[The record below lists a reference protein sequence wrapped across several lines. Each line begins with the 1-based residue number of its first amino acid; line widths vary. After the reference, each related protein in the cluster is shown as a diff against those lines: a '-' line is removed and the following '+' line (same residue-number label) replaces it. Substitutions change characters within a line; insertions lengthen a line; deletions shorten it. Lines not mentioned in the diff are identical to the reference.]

1 MSDRKNIHKLQSA
14 LSNTMDIVDTM
25 LSVLISKIE
34 VNEAIEADE
43 FLSEDDA
50 NLIRECKEVM
60 VATKEQWYPVCS
72 EPLSEEDK
80 NDTEL

>member
-14 LSNTMDIVDTM
+14 VSNLLDITDTM

-34 VNEAIEADE
+34 INEAIEADE
-43 FLSEDDA
+43 FLSEDDS

-60 VATKEQWYPVCS
+60 IQVKKNWYPVCS